1 MAKMFKQM
9 GKGGLARNMMRGG
22 MSAMGMGGKQRFGR

>member
-9 GKGGLARNMMRGG
+9 GKGGLAKSMMRGG
-22 MSAMGMGGKQRFGR
+22 LGAMGMGSKQRFGR

>member
-9 GKGGLARNMMRGG
+9 GSGGLARNMMRGG
-22 MSAMGMGGKQRFGR
+22 LGAMGMGGKQRFGR

>member
-1 MAKMFKQM
+1 MANMFKQM

-22 MSAMGMGGKQRFGR
+22 LGAMGMGGKQRFGR